1 MFNFIKNV
9 VDNRELIATLA
20 WKNITVRYK
29 QAYLG
34 MLWSVLKPLMLMCI
48 FVVLRSFIGI
58 NSGNVPYPVL
68 TLAALSIWIFFQE
81 SASDGVASVVGNASL
96 IRKIYFPRE
105 VFPLTSVSTKLV
117 DLGINFAV
125 LACLMA
131 WYGILPGGYALWVPL
146 LVLYAVLLSLTI
158 AFAGSALN
166 VYYRDV
172 STALPVLFSLMMY
185 LSPVIYPLQL
195 VKNKLLIEQAAGAW
209 SSKLYFLYTLNPLA
223 GLIDSFQNVM
233 LRHQPPNFEA
243 MLPGFCFTLVL
254 LPLSYLYFKRSEA
267 YFADVI

>member
-1 MFNFIKNV
+1 MIALAKNLY
-9 VDNRELIATLA
+9 DYRELITTLA

-34 MLWSVLKPLMLMCI
+34 IAWSVLKPLMLMCI
-48 FVVLRSFIGI
+48 FIVLRSFIGI

-81 SASDGVASVVGNASL
+81 SASEGVTSVVGNAAL

-117 DLGINFAV
+117 ELAINFV
-125 LACLMA
+125 ILACFMA
-131 WYGILPGGYALWVPL
+131 WYGILPGVYALWVPV
-146 LVLYAVLLSLTI
+146 LVLYTVLLSLTI

-172 STALPVLFSLMMY
+172 ATALPVLLSLMMY

-195 VKNKLLIEQAAGAW
+195 VKNKLLVEQAAGPW
-209 SSKLYFLYTLNPLA
+209 SEKLYLLYTVNPLA
-223 GLIDSFQNVM
+223 GLIESFQNVM
-233 LRHQPPNFEA
+233 LRHQPPDFQA
-243 MLPGFCFTLVL
+243 LLPGFCLTLVL
-254 LPLSYLYFKRSEA
+254 LPLSYLFFKRAEA